1 MRGFGN
7 YDLAIADYSKAIEI
21 IPTDAE
27 AFVFRAGAYRAKG
40 DVAGALADYDRAITL
55 DPQNSDAYRRRG
67 SLYQDKGDTARA
79 TADYDK
85 ADKVGLGSLLAPKA
99 AK

>member
-1 MRGFGN
+1 M
-7 YDLAIADYSKAIEI
+7 AIADYSKAIEI

-27 AFVFRAGAYRAKG
+27 AYTLRAAAYKEKG
-40 DVAGALADYDRAITL
+40 DFDGALADYDKAIEL
-55 DPQNSDAYRRRG
+55 DPQYADAYRKRG
-67 SLYQDKGDTARA
+67 ALYQDKGDLAQA

-85 ADKVGLGSLLAPKA
+85 ADKVGMQSLLAPKT